1 MGGFIHQR
9 VGTVDDA
16 IKSGRGQTRTGIGAL
31 SWHGSA
37 TPKVPPTLSMPHLS
51 QLEDKI
57 DTLSTSREVAVDQWD
72 KARDKRVL
80 WKR

>member
-9 VGTVDDA
+9 LGTVDDA
-16 IKSGRGQTRTGIGAL
+16 IKSGCGQTRTGIG
-31 SWHGSA
+31 HGSA
-37 TPKVPPTLSMPHLS
+37 TLKVPPALSMPHLS
-51 QLEDKI
+51 QLDDKI
-57 DTLSTSREVAVDQWD
+57 DTLSTSREVAVYQWD